1 MDFKTILVLD
11 DDPQF
16 HKLIVPVLTGRGHR
30 VLSAH
35 TGSEASEFVSKDSI
49 DLAIVD
55 GQLPDITGIDWI
67 INLRAQGSGIIIM
80 FVSAY
85 WRDAQSYHKLTKELN
100 VSLVLHKP
108 VLASVFAAEVDMLL
122 GKNPGSAAQT
132 HDVEDTLLALRS
144 EYARELPMRLE
155 ELSSLFQ
162 QLKSQPNN
170 LFMRGEARSH
180 AHKLRG
186 TAASYGFPSI
196 GDAAGKI
203 EDAILA
209 LRQDFEENTQL
220 LSSIDKLLEEA
231 CSGATQAAQ
240 SVQESP
246 KVSQPVFSAESG
258 PVAPNSATMLV
269 VDDDAAFL
277 DYIEQLGRE
286 HEVEIVRASSASEA
300 LDKACMTQVDAALID
315 VELGSRDETFR
326 LAAELRLLPGY
337 DNLPLAFLSGTGHI
351 EKKID
356 VNNVGECLYLDKT
369 MKADALQYAV
379 HELVAIKQA
388 TKPRVL
394 VIDDD
399 VDFLKR
405 IAFVLNYEGLN
416 VRTLDSTMS
425 ILDEMQEFM
434 PDILLLDVMMPGV
447 SGFDICRMLRTVPRW
462 RDLPIMFL
470 TAFTD
475 VDSRV
480 ACLRCGG
487 DDYLSKPVVNEEL
500 LTRLKMRLE
509 RARMTKERVDRD
521 NITGLL
527 LRRPFMEQLAGMISE
542 ASRHGWSVS
551 ICMLHLNKLMERHRP
566 MVADTVL
573 AAAGNLLTKRL
584 RTEDLKGRWGEDKI
598 ILAFRDEQ
606 PGQVQELVNKV
617 VDEFTSMTFPAENSS
632 LYKPVLAS
640 GIVRFP
646 EDGKSIHEL
655 LTAADF
661 LVQDSTISKQAASKP
676 LQQGKSS

>member
-35 TGSEASEFVSKDSI
+35 TGSEASELVSRDSI

-55 GQLPDITGIDWI
+55 GQLPDVTGIDWI
-67 INLRAQGSGIIIM
+67 TNLRAKGSNIIIM

-122 GKNPGSAAQT
+122 GKNPAAAAHT

-144 EYARELPMRLE
+144 EYARELPVRLE
-155 ELSSLFQ
+155 ELSSLFH
-162 QLKSQPNN
+162 QLKGQPDN
-170 LFMRGEARSH
+170 LFMRGEARTH

-186 TAASYGFPSI
+186 TAASYGFPGI
-196 GDAAGKI
+196 GDAAAQI
-203 EDAILA
+203 EDAIIA
-209 LRQDFEENTQL
+209 LRQDLDENSQL
-220 LSSIDKLLEEA
+220 LAHIEKLIEDA
-231 CSGATQAAQ
+231 SAQATKAAK
-240 SVQESP
+240 SVQDSRP
-246 KVSQPVFSAESG
+246 AKQPLFGSEGG
-258 PVAPNSATMLV
+258 PSTGNIATILV

-277 DYIEQLGRE
+277 DYIEQLGRQ

-300 LDKACMTQVDAALID
+300 LDLACITQVDAALID

-337 DNLPLAFLSGTGHI
+337 SDLPLAFLSGTGHI

-356 VNNVGECLYLDKT
+356 VNNVGECLYLEKT

-388 TKPRVL
+388 TKSRVL
-394 VIDDD
+394 IIDDD

-416 VRTLDSTMS
+416 VRTLDTTMS

-470 TAFTD
+470 TAYTD
-475 VDSRV
+475 VDTRV

-487 DDYLSKPVVNEEL
+487 DDYLPKPVVNEEL

-509 RARMTKERVDRD
+509 RARLMKERVDRD

-542 ASRHGWSVS
+542 ACRHGWSVS
-551 ICMLHLNKLMERHRP
+551 IVMLHLDQLMERHRH

-573 AAAGNLLTKRL
+573 GAAGSLLTKRL

-606 PGQVQELVNKV
+606 AGHVQDLINKV
-617 VDEFTSMTFPAENSS
+617 VDEFTAMTFPAENGN
-632 LYKPVLAS
+632 LYKPIVAR

-646 EDGKSIHEL
+646 EDGESIHEL
-655 LTAADF
+655 LAAADF
-661 LVQDSTISKQAASKP
+661 LVQDSTTANHNAGKP
-676 LQQGKSS
+676 IQQGKST